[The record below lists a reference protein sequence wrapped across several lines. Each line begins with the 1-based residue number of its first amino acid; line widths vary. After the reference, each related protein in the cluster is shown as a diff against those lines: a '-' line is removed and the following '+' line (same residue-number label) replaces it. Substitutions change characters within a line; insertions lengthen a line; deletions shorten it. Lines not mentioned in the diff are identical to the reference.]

1 MTACSQMADQQH
13 TTDFLALF
21 GTDNMMLQEVTDMEQ
36 NVLIPG
42 KCEDFDKD
50 IERNEFAYQ
59 QLKGS
64 KNDISDGE
72 AMSRNHLDSSP
83 GTSRKFSQV
92 SSAEDDSSKYGTK
105 WTDDLRCYPIVPP
118 FTGEPGLK
126 CLQKLGVAP
135 SPLSF
140 FQLFITDDVV
150 KTIMEETNRYAYTV
164 CKEKQ
169 SNNNQKAR
177 NIIAQWTPTSEF
189 EIKCFLAICLHMGLV
204 HLRRIDD
211 YWSDSS
217 SLKTVY
223 ARSLMK
229 RDRFKAILAFLH
241 LNDNDALIA
250 AGEEGHDTL
259 HKIRPV
265 YDHLRCVFKSLY
277 VPEQDISIREIICPW
292 KGRGEMN
299 ACRMDAPSECG
310 MQIHEMCENSS
321 GYIYDFEV
329 QAGERGESTSSA
341 AVCYRLL
348 TPLKNKGYIVFMGSY
363 YCCPAL
369 AEKLASEDIMV
380 VGICCK
386 DRLGMPEDL
395 QQSVLQT
402 GEQMYRRKGQML
414 ALKWHQDNDVY
425 MLTTMHRPVMVHVKS
440 GTQDGIQ
447 PAALVSF
454 TKNMAG
460 VDRNS
465 EVFGFMPA
473 YCHTLKWW
481 KKLFFYL
488 LALTVMQAHTLHS
501 KYLKTKS
508 QKPWLVDR
516 FWKHLLEE
524 MEVAYK

>member
-1 MTACSQMADQQH
+1 
-13 TTDFLALF
+13 
-21 GTDNMMLQEVTDMEQ
+21 
-36 NVLIPG
+36 
-42 KCEDFDKD
+42 
-50 IERNEFAYQ
+50 
-59 QLKGS
+59 
-64 KNDISDGE
+64 
-72 AMSRNHLDSSP
+72 
-83 GTSRKFSQV
+83 
-92 SSAEDDSSKYGTK
+92 
-105 WTDDLRCYPIVPP
+105 
-118 FTGEPGLK
+118 
-126 CLQKLGVAP
+126 
-135 SPLSF
+135 
-140 FQLFITDDVV
+140 
-150 KTIMEETNRYAYTV
+150 
-164 CKEKQ
+164 
-169 SNNNQKAR
+169 
-177 NIIAQWTPTSEF
+177 
-189 EIKCFLAICLHMGLV
+189 MGLV

-348 TPLKNKGYIVFMGSY
+348 TPLKNKGYTVFMGSY